1 MFLCEFHICMALGWA
16 KHCMEWEKKKEN
28 SDIKLALFLEKLAIF
43 WENSH
48 CNISEKSHKGEL

>member
-1 MFLCEFHICMALGWA
+1 MFLCKFHICMALGWA

-48 CNISEKSHKGEL
+48 CNCIFLMYS